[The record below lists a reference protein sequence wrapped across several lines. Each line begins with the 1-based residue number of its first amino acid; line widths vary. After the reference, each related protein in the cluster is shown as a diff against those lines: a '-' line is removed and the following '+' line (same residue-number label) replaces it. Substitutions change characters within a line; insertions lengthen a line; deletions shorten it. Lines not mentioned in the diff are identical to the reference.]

1 MYGPIFDF
9 THEFTASWTDI
20 DPRTTSG
27 MEGAVIRH
35 PRTSILPMWLIKHVW
50 IRHTS
55 TEQDSWDHICG
66 PSCIS
71 HRQPVLSSHR
81 LVPGR
86 WTAEVLVE
94 ERPFYTCDE

>member
-1 MYGPIFDF
+1 MFDLAMLTASLWIVQVDLQGTDMYGAIFDF

-35 PRTSILPMWLIKHVW
+35 PRTSILTIWLIKHVW

-55 TEQDSWDHICG
+55 AEQDSWDHICG
-66 PSCIS
+66 PSCI
-71 HRQPVLSSHR
+71 
-81 LVPGR
+81 
-86 WTAEVLVE
+86 
-94 ERPFYTCDE
+94 